1 MSVTI
6 SPQAKSILAL
16 CEKKIELQKESEEIN
31 NKVRNLILKIKFLSD
46 AQSELIIT
54 MSEIDEQIQ
63 RIAHSV

>member
-1 MSVTI
+1 MSITI
-6 SPQAKSILAL
+6 SPQAQTILSL

-46 AQSELIIT
+46 AQAELIIL

-63 RIAHSV
+63 RISHSV